1 MQVVQIDLFKN
12 PEVASV
18 VSDMQPGD
26 SIILHGTIKALDQQ
40 TLTVTVE
47 EVEEGDEL
55 STPAGTD
62 PDEGSEA
69 PNGDSAPASQDLLG
83 GEQSAT

>member
-1 MQVVQIDLFKN
+1 MQVLQIDLFKN
-12 PEVASV
+12 PEVAQV

-26 SIILHGTIKALDQQ
+26 DIIIHGTIKALDDQ

-47 EVEEGDEL
+47 EVEQGSEL
-55 STPAGTD
+55 AAPGGTD
-62 PDEGSEA
+62 PNESAMA
-69 PNGDSAPASQDLLG
+69 PNGGSAPAAQDLLG

>member
-1 MQVVQIDLFKN
+1 MQVIQIDLFKN

-26 SIILHGTIKALDQQ
+26 AIIIHGTIQSLDQQ

-47 EVEEGDEL
+47 EVEQGSEL
-55 STPAGTD
+55 ATPAGTD
-62 PDEGSEA
+62 PNEGSA
-69 PNGDSAPASQDLLG
+69 PPDGDSAPAASDLLG